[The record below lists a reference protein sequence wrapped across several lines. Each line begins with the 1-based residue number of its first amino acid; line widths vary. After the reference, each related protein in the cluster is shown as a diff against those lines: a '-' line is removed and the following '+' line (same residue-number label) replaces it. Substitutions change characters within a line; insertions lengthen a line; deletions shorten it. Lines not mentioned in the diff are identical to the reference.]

1 MEIRCRKISE
11 GKADGEVIVSKDSV
25 CFYLVEP
32 ETGVVVEK
40 NHDIEGKSIAGKIL
54 VMPSG
59 KGSSVVQADGLFK
72 LAKNDKAPKAM
83 IIEHADTVL
92 VRAYGMDSVV
102 AIAAFK
108 MRAITHWSFGMN
120 CISTSRR
127 NVKAVSCGPS
137 DNTNAITRA
146 VSSKP
151 RTISIASS

>member
-11 GKADGEVIVSKDSV
+11 GKVDGEVIVSKDSV

-92 VRAYGMDSVV
+92 VTGAIIMEIPMVHKVEAKFYKTVLDGDVV
-102 AIAAFK
+102 SLDA
-108 MRAITHWSFGMN
+108 
-120 CISTSRR
+120 
-127 NVKAVSCGPS
+127 
-137 DNTNAITRA
+137 DNGIIRL
-146 VSSKP
+146 
-151 RTISIASS
+151 

>member
-11 GKADGEVIVSKDSV
+11 GKVDGEVMVSKDSV

-92 VRAYGMDSVV
+92 VTGAIIMEIPMVHKVEAKFYKTVIDGDVV
-102 AIAAFK
+102 SLDADKGII
-108 MRAITHWSFGMN
+108 RLN
-120 CISTSRR
+120 E
-127 NVKAVSCGPS
+127 
-137 DNTNAITRA
+137 
-146 VSSKP
+146 
-151 RTISIASS
+151 

>member
-72 LAKNDKAPKAM
+72 LAQNDKAPKAM

-92 VRAYGMDSVV
+92 VTGAIIMEIPMVHKVEDKFYKTVIDGDVV
-102 AIAAFK
+102 SLDADKGII
-108 MRAITHWSFGMN
+108 RLN
-120 CISTSRR
+120 E
-127 NVKAVSCGPS
+127 
-137 DNTNAITRA
+137 
-146 VSSKP
+146 
-151 RTISIASS
+151 

>member
-11 GKADGEVIVSKDSV
+11 GKVDGEVIVSKDSV

-59 KGSSVVQADGLFK
+59 KGSSVVQADGLYK
-72 LAKNDKAPKAM
+72 LAQNDKAPKAM

-92 VRAYGMDSVV
+92 VTGAIIMEIPMVHKVEAKFYKTVLDGDVV
-102 AIAAFK
+102 SLDA
-108 MRAITHWSFGMN
+108 
-120 CISTSRR
+120 
-127 NVKAVSCGPS
+127 
-137 DNTNAITRA
+137 DNGIIRL
-146 VSSKP
+146 
-151 RTISIASS
+151 

>member
-1 MEIRCRKISE
+1 MEIKCRKISE
-11 GKADGEVIVSKDSV
+11 GKVDGEVMVSKDSV

-92 VRAYGMDSVV
+92 VTGAIIMEIPMVHKVEAKFYKTVIDGDVV
-102 AIAAFK
+102 SLDADKGII
-108 MRAITHWSFGMN
+108 RLN
-120 CISTSRR
+120 E
-127 NVKAVSCGPS
+127 
-137 DNTNAITRA
+137 
-146 VSSKP
+146 
-151 RTISIASS
+151 

>member
-11 GKADGEVIVSKDSV
+11 GKVDGEVIVSKDSV

-72 LAKNDKAPKAM
+72 LAQNDKAPKAM
-83 IIEHADTVL
+83 IIEYADTVL
-92 VRAYGMDSVV
+92 VTGAIIMEIPMVHKVEAKFYKTVIDGDVV
-102 AIAAFK
+102 SLDADKGII
-108 MRAITHWSFGMN
+108 RLN
-120 CISTSRR
+120 E
-127 NVKAVSCGPS
+127 
-137 DNTNAITRA
+137 
-146 VSSKP
+146 
-151 RTISIASS
+151 

>member
-40 NHDIEGKSIAGKIL
+40 NHDIEGKSIAGKVL

-92 VRAYGMDSVV
+92 VTGAIIMDIPMVHKVEAKFYKTVIDGDVV
-102 AIAAFK
+102 SLDADKGII
-108 MRAITHWSFGMN
+108 RLN
-120 CISTSRR
+120 E
-127 NVKAVSCGPS
+127 
-137 DNTNAITRA
+137 
-146 VSSKP
+146 
-151 RTISIASS
+151 